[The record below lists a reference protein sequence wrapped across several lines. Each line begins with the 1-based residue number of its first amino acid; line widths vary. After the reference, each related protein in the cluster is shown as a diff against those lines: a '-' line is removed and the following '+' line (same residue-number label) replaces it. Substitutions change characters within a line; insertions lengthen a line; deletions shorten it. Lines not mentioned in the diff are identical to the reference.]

1 MPRNGEIWIVMQT
14 SRARI
19 NVNCKMISNRIVFF
33 MWCIQYRCKAKFIG
47 GGGAKIQ
54 FFKEVEKLLPTKKF
68 CNFKPLK
75 QP

>member
-47 GGGAKIQ
+47 GGEIR
-54 FFKEVEKLLPTKKF
+54 F
-68 CNFKPLK
+68 NFSRKWKNCCPRRNFV
-75 QP
+75 